1 MLRSRPHAA
10 SPAPSGIAGAFLLA
24 ASVAATV
31 VTVPASPARA
41 TVLDPPTRAAV
52 SGSPVPASVPGSPV
66 RAAVSGSPVRV
77 AVSGSR
83 VRAAVFAA
91 PLPVALGAPAETAAL
106 AAPLPTAPCDPG
118 GVTAED
124 TALAVELNT
133 RLTMKM
139 RGYMDGYRV
148 SCARAVVG
156 AVRARGL
163 PREAAV
169 IAITTAVVET
179 GVRNIDREVDHDSL
193 GVFQQRATWGG
204 AAQRLDVAWSTG
216 AFLDKML
223 RRYPDGSWRSAV
235 VGDVCQRVQV
245 SKYPERYQPQ
255 AADGQ
260 MIASALWP
268 VSGVTRAEVVAR
280 ARTWNPGTARRVP
293 YSQTA
298 LQGGYRADGSGY
310 ASMALRLGTPGP
322 DSRGLSSAR
331 HSRPVPISG
340 LRSGDLVIRAGGPA
354 TARQVIIFDRWAD
367 AGRTSYWAYQQRR
380 GYGTDHRR
388 VSEGLSAGTGFA
400 AYRPL
405 TVR

>member
-10 SPAPSGIAGAFLLA
+10 PSAPAGIAGAFLLA
-24 ASVAATV
+24 VAVAATV
-31 VTVPASPARA
+31 VTVPGSPARA
-41 TVLDPPTRAAV
+41 A
-52 SGSPVPASVPGSPV
+52 VPGSPA
-66 RAAVSGSPVRV
+66 RTAVS
-77 AVSGSR
+77 
-83 VRAAVFAA
+83 AA
-91 PLPVALGAPAETAAL
+91 PLPVALGAPAEAAAL
-106 AAPLPTAPCDPG
+106 AAPLPTSPCDPG

-124 TALAVELNT
+124 TALAAELNT

-163 PREAAV
+163 AREAAV
-169 IAITTAVVET
+169 VAVTTAVVET
-179 GVRNIDREVDHDSL
+179 GVRNINREVDHDSL
-193 GVFQQRATWGG
+193 GVFQQRATWGS

-223 RRYPDGSWRSAV
+223 RTYPDGSWRSAV

-260 MIASALWP
+260 MIVSALWP
-268 VSGVTRAEVVAR
+268 VSGVTRSEVVAR

-298 LQGGYRADGSGY
+298 RHGGYRTDGSGY
-310 ASMALRLGTPGP
+310 ASMALRLGAPGP

-331 HSRPVPISG
+331 HSRPIPVSE
-340 LRSGDLVIRAGGPA
+340 LRSGDLIIRATGPA
-354 TARQVIIFDRWAD
+354 TARQVIVFDRWAD

-388 VSEGLSAGTGFA
+388 MSEGLSAGSGFTA
-400 AYRPL
+400 HRPL
-405 TVR
+405 TIR